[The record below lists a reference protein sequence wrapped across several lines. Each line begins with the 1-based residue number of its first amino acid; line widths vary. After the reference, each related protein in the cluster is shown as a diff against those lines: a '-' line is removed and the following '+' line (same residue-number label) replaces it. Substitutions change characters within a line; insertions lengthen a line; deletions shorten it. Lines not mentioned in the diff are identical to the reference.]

1 MRVISDKCAMFARL
15 SGSWEGVSV
24 SSNIPN
30 KDERRNFKPEL
41 EMGEVEI
48 KIPKE
53 LLEELSVRAMV
64 EERRVSDIVIEL
76 VYNYLNR

>member
-1 MRVISDKCAMFARL
+1 
-15 SGSWEGVSV
+15 V

-30 KDERRNFKPEL
+30 KEERRNSKPEL

-64 EERRVSDIVIEL
+64 EERRVSDIIIEL